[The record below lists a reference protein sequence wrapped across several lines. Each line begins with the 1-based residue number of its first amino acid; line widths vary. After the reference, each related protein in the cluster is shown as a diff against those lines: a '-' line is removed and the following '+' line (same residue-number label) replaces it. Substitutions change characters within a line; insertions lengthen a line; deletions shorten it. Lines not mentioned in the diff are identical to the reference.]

1 MATNFT
7 PLTSDTHGPR
17 TLFCT
22 QAFKYNEASK
32 KSLLY
37 QRPRSPPQSPSS
49 LTSINITNRSSS
61 SNKNFST
68 SSTPIIKNSHNL
80 NRELTCK
87 ACRAFEE
94 NFLHY
99 ISYDNAQ
106 LYSSLKEQQDNE
118 SLISV
123 SSSHSSSTSSPENAS
138 LNSSSSFT
146 NSNNRHR

>member
-1 MATNFT
+1 MNAIIGLCHFC
-7 PLTSDTHGPR
+7 DTHGPR

-32 KSLLY
+32 KSLLC
-37 QRPRSPPQSPSS
+37 QRPQSPPQSPSS

-61 SNKNFST
+61 SNKNSI

-94 NFLHY
+94 NFHHY

-118 SLISV
+118 SLISI

-146 NSNNRHR
+146 NSNTRNR